1 VTTRTKTMGVAAAI
15 AAIAFSLP
23 TAVTALAE
31 PAPTPTTPVAPIP
44 DVQGPECGTYK
55 ETLTAAGSSAAT
67 IATQSA
73 SAALAS
79 IPELSTFSN
88 AISGQVNPAV
98 NLVSVLDGGP
108 YNVFAP
114 TDAAFA
120 KLEPGALEALKN
132 DPAALTDVL
141 YYHMA
146 LGYLNADDIEGKL
159 TSQQGAQLTITGSGG
174 DIKVDDVAKVVCGN
188 ITSKS
193 AKIYLIDTVLDPANA
208 LPANAT
214 TTTSPT
220 TTPETPATETST
232 TETVATTPP
241 VPTESLPAEATPTT
255 IAPAPP
261 A

>member
-1 VTTRTKTMGVAAAI
+1 LSI
-15 AAIAFSLP
+15 P

-31 PAPTPTTPVAPIP
+31 PTPTPTTPVTPIP

-67 IATQSA
+67 LATQNA
-73 SAALAS
+73 SAAIAS
-79 IPELSTFSN
+79 IPELSTFSR

-98 NLVSVLDGGP
+98 NIVGVLDGGP

-120 KLEPGALEALKN
+120 KLDPGALEALKA
-132 DPAALTDVL
+132 DPAALTSVL

-146 LGYLNADDIEGKL
+146 LGYLTADDIEGKL

-174 DIKVDDVAKVVCGN
+174 DIKVDDLAEVTCGN
-188 ITSKS
+188 ITAKS

-208 LPANAT
+208 LAAT
-214 TTTSPT
+214 ATTTSPSELS
-220 TTPETPATETST
+220 PTETSS
-232 TETVATTPP
+232 TETTSPTSPTETTSPTA
-241 VPTESLPAEATPTT
+241 PTESLPAEVPPVTPTT
-255 IAPAPP
+255 IAPTPP